1 MAKETERKFLVLNPP
16 SLEGLKYVDIRQG
29 YVAIDSDAGNE
40 VRVRQA
46 DNQYILTIKSKGD
59 LERLE
64 VENEISKK
72 DFEEL
77 WKVTN
82 GRYLMKRRY
91 YLPFQNWMI
100 EIDQYKGILAG
111 LWVAEIEF
119 DDIKESNLF
128 KMPAWMDREVTFDKR
143 FKNQSLAQLR
153 DANFVNQLYEFR
165 K

>member
-16 SLEGLKYVDIRQG
+16 NLEGIKYVDIRQG
-29 YVAIDSDAGNE
+29 YVAIDPEAGNE
-40 VRVRQA
+40 VRVRQS
-46 DNQYILTIKSKGD
+46 DHQYILTIRSKGD

-64 VENEISKK
+64 VENELSKE

-82 GRYLMKRRY
+82 GRSLMKRRY

-100 EIDQYKGILAG
+100 EIDQYKGILEG

-119 DDIKESNLF
+119 DDITESNLF
-128 KMPAWMDREVTFDKR
+128 NTPAWMDREVTFDKR

-153 DANFVNQLYEFR
+153 DANFVNQLYEIR

>member
-16 SLEGLKYVDIRQG
+16 NLEGIKYVDIRQG
-29 YVAIDSDAGNE
+29 YVAIDPEAGNE
-40 VRVRQA
+40 VRVRQS
-46 DNQYILTIKSKGD
+46 DHQYILTIKSKGD

-64 VENEISKK
+64 VENELSKE

-82 GRYLMKRRY
+82 GRSLMKRRY

-119 DDIKESNLF
+119 DDISESNLF
-128 KMPAWMDREVTFDKR
+128 NTPAWMDREVTFDKR

-153 DANFVNQLYEFR
+153 DANFVNQLYEIR

>member
-16 SLEGLKYVDIRQG
+16 NLEGLKYVDIRQG
-29 YVAIDSDAGNE
+29 YVAIDPEAGNE
-40 VRVRQA
+40 VRVRQS
-46 DNQYILTIKSKGD
+46 DHQYILTIKSKGD

-64 VENEISKK
+64 VENELSKE

-82 GRYLMKRRY
+82 GRSLMKRRY

-100 EIDQYKGILAG
+100 EIDQYKGILEG

-119 DDIKESNLF
+119 DDITESNLF
-128 KMPAWMDREVTFDKR
+128 NTPAWMDREVTFDKR

-153 DANFVNQLYEFR
+153 DANFVNQLYEIR

>member
-16 SLEGLKYVDIRQG
+16 NLEGIKYVDIRQG
-29 YVAIDSDAGNE
+29 YVAIDPEAGNE
-40 VRVRQA
+40 VRVRQS
-46 DNQYILTIKSKGD
+46 DHQYILTIKSKGD

-64 VENEISKK
+64 VENELSKE

-82 GRYLMKRRY
+82 GRSLMKRRY

-100 EIDQYKGILAG
+100 EIDQYKGILEG
-111 LWVAEIEF
+111 LRVAEIEF
-119 DDIKESNLF
+119 DDISESNLF
-128 KMPAWMDREVTFDKR
+128 NTPAWMDREVTFDKR

-153 DANFVNQLYEFR
+153 DANFVNQLYEIR